1 MRQFSFARSVF
12 LSSLVLLSGVIPS
25 FGQGHMGTPK
35 EQAACRG
42 DAKRFCRQQLG
53 NDMAVQQCL
62 QQHRTELG
70 KSCRKV
76 FESHGM

>member
-1 MRQFSFARSVF
+1 MRKVVLASVVF
-12 LSSLVLLSGVIPS
+12 LTVVPS

-53 NDMAVQQCL
+53 NDMAVQVCL
-62 QQHRTELG
+62 QQQRAKLS
-70 KSCRKV
+70 KSCQRV

>member
-1 MRQFSFARSVF
+1 MRQVILAGV
-12 LSSLVLLSGVIPS
+12 VLLAVAVPS

-53 NDMAVQQCL
+53 NDMAVQACL
-62 QQHRTELG
+62 QQRRAKLS
-70 KSCRKV
+70 KSCQRV